1 MRKRCKRQHFGVE
14 DDDPLYIGGVVN
26 RFIFSEDL
34 AILPIRYDFLPHPP
48 FNRGRIG
55 VFFVIASFIT
65 DFVTLCSMILASGD
79 VLERG
84 WVIGRRR

>member
-1 MRKRCKRQHFGVE
+1 M
-14 DDDPLYIGGVVN
+14 N

-34 AILPIRYDFLPHPP
+34 AILAIRYDFSPTLPYIK
-48 FNRGRIG
+48 GRKG
-55 VFFVIASFIT
+55 FFFYIASYIA